1 MSVERRLRYLA
12 LGDSYTICTGASDV
26 QHSWPAIIS
35 RRIEESTGRQVEL
48 TNPAVNGFTTSD
60 LIQHELPYV
69 QQVKPDLVTILIGV
83 NDLVRGRN
91 ESFYLGA
98 LTQIY
103 EAVRALG
110 LPEGRVAA
118 ISIPDW
124 WYTPAAAEYG
134 GADHVKRRTESFNEV
149 AEKTA
154 LGHALTWVD
163 IGQASSASVGAP
175 GWLAS
180 DDLHPGDRQYAAWAD
195 VIWGALLEGWPELG
209 RQ

>member
-1 MSVERRLRYLA
+1 MSVDRQLKYLA

-35 RRIEESTGRQVEL
+35 KRIEESTGRHVEL

-60 LIQHELPYV
+60 LIRHELPYV
-69 QQVKPDLVTILIGV
+69 QQLKPDLVTILIGV

-91 ESFYLGA
+91 ESFYLA
-98 LTQIY
+98 TLTQIY
-103 EAVRALG
+103 AAVGALG

-134 GADHVKRRTESFNEV
+134 GADHVKRLTESFNEV

-154 LGHALTWVD
+154 LGHNFTWVD
-163 IGQASSASVGAP
+163 IGKASSAYIGAP
-175 GWLAS
+175 GWIAS
-180 DDLHPGDRQYAAWAD
+180 DDLHPGDKQYAAWAE
-195 VIWGALLEGWPELG
+195 VIWGSVRDSWTSP
-209 RQ
+209 